1 MIGLFQLGVLCM
13 SVESCSNSCCVKLLI
28 ENIKHN
34 FDQRKLY
41 KYLRVAFETCYP
53 REVIFQFIT
62 PSGAK
67 KMIILHKKS
76 PFIYPNI
83 FQYIFYRC
91 FFRLELDSES
101 TFDDKGMTH
110 YDITINLKNGNRII
124 PKGSKVKVL
133 IAKD

>member
-1 MIGLFQLGVLCM
+1 M
-13 SVESCSNSCCVKLLI
+13 SVKSCSNSCCVKLLI

-53 REVIFQFIT
+53 REVIFHFIT

-67 KMIILHKKS
+67 KMILLNKDS
-76 PFIYPNI
+76 PFIHPNI
-83 FQYIFYRC
+83 FQYVFGRWFYG
-91 FFRLELDSES
+91 LELSPES
-101 TFDDKGMTH
+101 TFNDKGITH